1 MHGSEARENA
11 DARKAQERARVV
23 SGWKVTKVSAPKRG
37 HAEPKRYRVEM
48 EMYALEGLVDS
59 GWMLLDGWCYK
70 ALKRGNAY
78 IFKLMTKTEDFA
90 RHDGAMDGTCT
101 VIYGHHEYLNHHG
114 QPEML
119 DRLKHVY
126 VDGLINGVDIRR
138 FTDDFSAQ
146 AKAQT
151 TVASVIMAVNA
162 SILAVPGLG
171 TQLAMK
177 ALCSIS
183 FILCVYSI
191 IGCAIA
197 QQLVQSL
204 RYLDFSAYYLQ
215 EEMGTFVILSLAF
228 AIIGVLAGIFTVE
241 FGLPLSE
248 RIGCG
253 LILVVGGGLMIPL
266 TMASFGPGL
275 IQ

>member
-1 MHGSEARENA
+1 MRGMILYTDEMKEMAARTLQDMMELWMEHVPSSMISIYSPPS
-11 DARKAQERARVV
+11 RIPKSPWPTR
-23 SGWKVTKVSAPKRG
+23 SALDVHSVAGKRG
-37 HAEPKRYRVEM
+37 P
-48 EMYALEGLVDS
+48 
-59 GWMLLDGWCYK
+59 
-70 ALKRGNAY
+70 LKKSPFLTGTAV
-78 IFKLMTKTEDFA
+78 
-90 RHDGAMDGTCT
+90 AMFW
-101 VIYGHHEYLNHHG
+101 IPFL
-114 QPEML
+114 ML

-138 FTDDFSAQ
+138 FTDDFSTQ

>member
-11 DARKAQERARVV
+11 DARKVQERARVV

-101 VIYGHHEYLNHHG
+101 VIY
-114 QPEML
+114 